1 MSKRDG
7 LDDLLLDLMD
17 FRDRLLRAIGR
28 EESVQDREEL
38 RARIV
43 ECISD
48 STEVMIGEVLDRY
61 LRAQFGLADD
71 PSAGGSEDEDDHRL

>member
-1 MSKRDG
+1 MSNQGG
-7 LDDLLLDLMD
+7 LDDLLLDLME

-43 ECISD
+43 ECVSD
-48 STEVMIGEVLDRY
+48 STEVMIGEVIDRY
-61 LRAQFGLADD
+61 LREQFGLTED
-71 PSAGGSEDEDDHRL
+71 PSASGPEDDDDHRL

>member
-28 EESVQDREEL
+28 EESIQDREEL

-61 LRAQFGLADD
+61 LREQFGLAED
-71 PSAGGSEDEDDHRL
+71 PSAGGPEDEDDHRL

>member
-7 LDDLLLDLMD
+7 LDDLLLDLME

-28 EESVQDREEL
+28 EESIQDREEL

-61 LRAQFGLADD
+61 LREQFGLAED
-71 PSAGGSEDEDDHRL
+71 PSAGGAEDEDDHRL

>member
-48 STEVMIGEVLDRY
+48 STEVMIGDVLDRY
-61 LRAQFGLADD
+61 LR
-71 PSAGGSEDEDDHRL
+71 